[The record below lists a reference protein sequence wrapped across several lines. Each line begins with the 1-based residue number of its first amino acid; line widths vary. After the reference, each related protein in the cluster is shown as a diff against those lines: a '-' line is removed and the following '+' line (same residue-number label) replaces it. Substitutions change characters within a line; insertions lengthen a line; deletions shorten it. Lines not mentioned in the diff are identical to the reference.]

1 MYTMNEVHFETQAIV
16 LKKLYY
22 QYKAQRLIIDANG
35 IGMGLMDYMVKSQID
50 TENNITYPPFGVIN
64 DVDGVYKQFK
74 TPDCEF
80 DAIYAM
86 KANATINTAAHANLQ
101 SQISSGRVKFLIDER
116 IAKNRLMGTKRGQA
130 MTPEER
136 ADFLKPFTLTSILK
150 EELLNLRQENDG
162 VNIILRQANKR
173 IKKDKVS
180 SLEYALYYIR
190 EEEDNKIKKKKRNVT
205 DFLFMN

>member
-64 DVDGVYKQFK
+64 DADGIYKQFK

-190 EEEDNKIKKKKRNVT
+190 EEEDNKIKKKKRNIT